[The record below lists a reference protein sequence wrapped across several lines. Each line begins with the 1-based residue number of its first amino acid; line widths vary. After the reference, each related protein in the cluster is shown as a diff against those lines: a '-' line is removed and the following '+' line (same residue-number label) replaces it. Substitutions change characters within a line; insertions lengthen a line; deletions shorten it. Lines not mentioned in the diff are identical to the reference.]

1 MAWPGHSSG
10 LDSQCGSSGAIMLE
24 VRRSVEGSA
33 EFRKGVDAPF
43 RWSKEESYRQS
54 MKSGIPCSI
63 VIPTG
68 MKSLFLAVF
77 VYDMK
82 GDKVG
87 SKRARV

>member
-1 MAWPGHSSG
+1 VDTPVIRIESADKLYTGRLRIAVYYS
-10 LDSQCGSSGAIMLE
+10 DSTQRPLGDLWSTVDL
-24 VRRSVEGSA
+24 R
-33 EFRKGVDAPF
+33 FREDG
-43 RWSKEESYRQS
+43 YRQH
-54 MKSGIPCSI
+54 MKPGIPCSI

-87 SKRARV
+87 GRRARV